1 MTATKQQPE
10 RGAPPGEDSA
20 TIDDR
25 HSSSAPVV
33 KAPRYSLAAGVN
45 FSNFASFNL
54 PVPSLAE
61 VLCIAKARP
70 FVGHMKVSPTGD
82 ERGTRK
88 GHLCTLLHDAP
99 NVFSAALPNL
109 DVTKRLVV
117 WFLGSRT
124 QYNSAAQSGRLRRL
138 LKTVVEV
145 RCTESLHVQVP
156 TPTFIQSCLSCIL
169 CSPGSTPGGVS
180 LFRGSVCSAQR
191 VPRRAG
197 VHSPCDA
204 RDGCSA
210 GRLSDS
216 TR

>member
-1 MTATKQQPE
+1 MRAALNIYRAPPGGHDLPPLMLYKQYIYDDKATMCARCYTALTATKRQ
-10 RGAPPGEDSA
+10 RGAPPGEDST

-25 HSSSAPVV
+25 HSLSAPVV

-45 FSNFASFNL
+45 FSDFASLNL

-82 ERGTRK
+82 HHDERGTLK

-109 DVTKRLVV
+109 DVTKRLAV
-117 WFLGSRT
+117 WFLGFRT

-145 RCTESLHVQVP
+145 RCTESMFKL
-156 TPTFIQSCLSCIL
+156 
-169 CSPGSTPGGVS
+169 
-180 LFRGSVCSAQR
+180 
-191 VPRRAG
+191 RR
-197 VHSPCDA
+197 VHSPNHVSRA
-204 RDGCSA
+204 YHA
-210 GRLSDS
+210 LQV
-216 TR
+216 